1 MKSSGSSLPR
11 RAGAI
16 TGLLLGA
23 LLFFGGASSPCAG
36 EETRLRDEER
46 IPQRPVHYLSRE
58 WKVPLVSREEQLRNY
73 EEFRERYFA
82 PWNEGCAVAEED
94 LLWPFE
100 WLEKRNL
107 YGENLR
113 PRKKGWLESQRRNAR
128 LSAAGEISHPGIAVQ
143 ETDLRLFPTREPA
156 FYDPSLAG
164 EGYPFDYLQNSTL
177 KPLEPVFLSHASEDG
192 AWIYVKGSSAS
203 GWADARHVA
212 RISPEIR
219 ASWIS
224 MPQVVVLREKTS
236 LRDRE
241 GNFFGVAKT
250 GTLLPLMESP
260 LPGGAFRALGVR
272 RSPSGE
278 ALSLEVSLSREE
290 GELMPL
296 AFTEWNAMKVLEE
309 LQGELYGW
317 GGLVQNRDCSAAV
330 RDFFI
335 PFGLWLPR
343 NSRYQAQTGRVL
355 EVGDLAP
362 REKEALLLEEGKPF
376 RTLVGMPGHIML
388 YVGVHGE
395 TPVVFHNTWGIK
407 TLENG
412 REGRYIIGRALFTS
426 LEAGK
431 DLPHR
436 YPGKTLLIHR
446 ITAFA
451 FPWETK

>member
-1 MKSSGSSLPR
+1 
-11 RAGAI
+11 
-16 TGLLLGA
+16 
-23 LLFFGGASSPCAG
+23 
-36 EETRLRDEER
+36 
-46 IPQRPVHYLSRE
+46 
-58 WKVPLVSREEQLRNY
+58 
-73 EEFRERYFA
+73 
-82 PWNEGCAVAEED
+82 
-94 LLWPFE
+94 
-100 WLEKRNL
+100 
-107 YGENLR
+107 
-113 PRKKGWLESQRRNAR
+113 
-128 LSAAGEISHPGIAVQ
+128 
-143 ETDLRLFPTREPA
+143 
-156 FYDPSLAG
+156 
-164 EGYPFDYLQNSTL
+164 
-177 KPLEPVFLSHASEDG
+177 
-192 AWIYVKGSSAS
+192 
-203 GWADARHVA
+203 
-212 RISPEIR
+212 
-219 ASWIS
+219 
-224 MPQVVVLREKTS
+224 
-236 LRDRE
+236 
-241 GNFFGVAKT
+241 
-250 GTLLPLMESP
+250 
-260 LPGGAFRALGVR
+260 
-272 RSPSGE
+272 
-278 ALSLEVSLSREE
+278 
-290 GELMPL
+290 MPL

-362 REKEALLLEEGKPF
+362 GEKAALLLEEGKPF